1 MGVKDEISGELIRAI
16 KNRDT
21 ARTTALRFLL
31 SAIKNREIEL
41 RRGLF
46 DEEVQQVV
54 MSLVR
59 QRRES
64 IEEFKKAGR
73 DDLVEKE
80 EKELELL
87 LSFLPPQLSDEE
99 IQRIVEE
106 TAREIE
112 AKEMKDMGRLMK
124 AVMPKVKGRAEGR
137 KVNAIVKR
145 YLGG

>member
-41 RRGLF
+41 RRELF